1 MRFVLC
7 GLFLFTINRFKDWIK
22 ETYMKKSASQVKI
35 FIDFAFKTYAEN
47 MGYKLRITGGKDGML
62 AKRLLNVYS
71 IEELQQY
78 WLFFLEIDDYFIANA
93 GRTIP
98 IFSNQI
104 NKVITQYSV
113 RQNADRMAYKPSY
126 HLEMT

>member
-1 MRFVLC
+1 
-7 GLFLFTINRFKDWIK
+7 
-22 ETYMKKSASQVKI
+22 MKKPTSQVKI
-35 FIDFAFKTYAEN
+35 FIDFAFKTYSKN
-47 MGYKLRITGGKDGML
+47 MGYKLSITGSKDGML
-62 AKRLLNVYS
+62 VKRLLNIYS

-104 NKVITQYSV
+104 NKVITQYHI
-113 RQNADRMAYKPSY
+113 RQKADRMAYKPSY
-126 HLEMT
+126 HMELT